1 MYDNEDEIKQKRRK
15 LLIIAIASVLVF
27 IILIIILIS
36 RSGSSK
42 KNRTPVTGELTC
54 ELEVSE
60 GIQPGPDGIY
70 NQAIEVVFKSANP
83 ISNDYPI
90 IKKTIG
96 TADNI
101 RNTETFRIFKTGI
114 YRLNGYVQDA
124 AGNKGT
130 CSIEVEV
137 SLSHPECELEVSRGT
152 LGDNNWYVTNVEVS
166 FKSITTNSSSTSIA
180 KYYILEESIDQPTE
194 EITRTDFPSENI
206 EKVEIEKNGESKLV
220 GYIIDSSGT
229 EGRCEIVVKKDAIP
243 PTCALSVENG
253 TLNNVGQYTS
263 NVVVGISSTN
273 DDISGVSQTGIGI
286 NKNYN
291 EYIKIKL

>member
-1 MYDNEDEIKQKRRK
+1 MYDNEEEIKQRRRK

-27 IILIIILIS
+27 IILLIILIA

-42 KNRTPVTGELTC
+42 KSRTPVTGELSC
-54 ELEVSE
+54 ELEVAG

-83 ISNDYPI
+83 ISKDYPI

-114 YRLNGYVQDA
+114 FRLNGYVQDA

-137 SLSHPECELEVSRGT
+137 SLSHPECELEVSRGK
-152 LGDNNWYVTNVEVS
+152 LGENDWYVTNIEVA
-166 FKSITTNSSSTSIA
+166 FKKITTNSPSTSIA
-180 KYYILEESIDQPTE
+180 KYYILEESVNQPTE
-194 EITRTDFPSENI
+194 EITRTDFPSQNI

-229 EGRCEIVVKKDAIP
+229 EG
-243 PTCALSVENG
+243 
-253 TLNNVGQYTS
+253 QYLLL
-263 NVVVGISSTN
+263 VP
-273 DDISGVSQTGIGI
+273 
-286 NKNYN
+286 
-291 EYIKIKL
+291 